1 MEQFNVINHSGTEV
15 QLLDRQSYITQNTKI
30 LNREVYRMHF
40 RHFVSWL
47 LRAAVISYLFYLGK
61 HIIGG
66 EVGGVLTWTAGLL
79 LVYLLLYISK
89 GHRRIQRSSKAKMYW
104 LLDDA
109 AHVDF
114 LSDDISENSPR
125 PVQEPSQSNDNA
137 DSANWNRKH
146 AFF

>member
-1 MEQFNVINHSGTEV
+1 MEQFNVINHSGSEV

-47 LRAAVISYLFYLGK
+47 LRAAVISYLFYLGN

-66 EVGGVLTWTAGLL
+66 EAGGALSWMAGFL

-89 GHRRIQRSSKAKMYW
+89 GHSRIQRSSKAKMYW

-114 LSDDISENSPR
+114 LSDNLSKDSPR
-125 PVQEPSQSNDNA
+125 PVQERAQSNDNA
-137 DSANWNRKH
+137 DSANWIRDH
-146 AFF
+146 AYF